1 MLQYHGALLA
11 CLEAKYIELPF
22 IKNWADNI
30 IEKANSPQ
38 LWLVELS
45 MCKNTTEAII
55 IIKEYLESKKYDY
68 YKRYSRL
75 YFGFLFLAFYENK
88 VDYNIFITNLV
99 SRSDNCDL
107 NEISIDALFVDDS
120 SNSIKSID
128 PEIINYLEKLS
139 TICKIIFNYISNDM
153 FYDFEKDTI
162 DRSTIQ

>member
-1 MLQYHGALLA
+1 MLEYHSALLA

-45 MCKNTTEAII
+45 MCKNTTEAIL

-75 YFGFLFLAFYENK
+75 YLGFLFLALHENK
-88 VDYNIFITNLV
+88 IDYSIFITNLV
-99 SRSDNCDL
+99 YESDNCDL
-107 NEISIDALFVDDS
+107 DEISIDSLFVDDS
-120 SNSIKSID
+120 FDPIKSID

-139 TICKIIFNYISNDM
+139 KACKIIFNYIINDI

-162 DRSTIQ
+162 DRSKE